1 MRSTVRKNSVLVQND
16 FMGRVQQRRCGPMQI
31 RSKRQFFALW
41 EAGLLGN
48 RTSIWRDPQ
57 EAYRVAFE
65 QRNLVD
71 VGFREIRKAGSTG
84 AGAWCKATRGAFWET
99 VHVWRALGRQF
110 IMDDGVPNEKQ
121 TLMGEIVRTERGL
134 EGFITLATPL
144 PMRPAMAAGLM
155 KHRSYLETR
164 LLLEQYMDPSSRD
177 DLDSILEMYPDHVV
191 EFSCFSVNVG
201 IFPRRNTMFWEVRN
215 Y

>member
-1 MRSTVRKNSVLVQND
+1 
-16 FMGRVQQRRCGPMQI
+16 MQI
-31 RSKRQFFALW
+31 NSKRKFFSLW

-48 RTSIWRDPQ
+48 RTNIWRDPNQ
-57 EAYRVAFE
+57 AYAEAFIK
-65 QRNLVD
+65 RNLVD

-99 VHVWRALGRQF
+99 VRVWQALGRQF

-121 TLMGEIVRTERGL
+121 TLMGEIVRTERGM

-144 PMRPAMAAGLM
+144 PMRPAMAAGLF
-155 KHRSYLETR
+155 KPRGYLETR
-164 LLLEQYMDPSSRD
+164 LLLERFMDPSSRD
-177 DLDSILEMYPDHVV
+177 DLDAILEMYPDHVV

-201 IFPRRNTMFWEVRN
+201 IFPRRNTMFWEVRL